1 MFGLFKKKSE
11 KEKLSKLYKKIKEQA
26 YILSKTNRRESDKL
40 EKEASDI
47 LDKLDNIEK
56 NKSTLS

>member
-47 LDKLDNIEK
+47 LDKLDDIEK